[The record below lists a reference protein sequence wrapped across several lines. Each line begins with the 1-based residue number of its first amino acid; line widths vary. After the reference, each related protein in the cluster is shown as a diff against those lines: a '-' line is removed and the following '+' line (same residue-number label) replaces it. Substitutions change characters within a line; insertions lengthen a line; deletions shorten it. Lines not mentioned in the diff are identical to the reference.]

1 MTNKLYN
8 ILTKPSSIK
17 ADIKR
22 MQERIDDL
30 RLMMLP
36 SAIRYDKDKVVSSP
50 SDPMSKY
57 IINLEKYELKQK
69 KLMDQYVE
77 ARDTMIELIDRLEI
91 PCQRDVIQY
100 RFMNGLKFYE
110 IAEEIQYSEAQT
122 YRIYADAIEAL
133 EALIK
138 DDSE

>member
-1 MTNKLYN
+1 
-8 ILTKPSSIK
+8 
-17 ADIKR
+17 
-22 MQERIDDL
+22 
-30 RLMMLP
+30 
-36 SAIRYDKDKVVSSP
+36 
-50 SDPMSKY
+50 
-57 IINLEKYELKQK
+57 
-69 KLMDQYVE
+69 MDQYVE

-133 EALIK
+133 EALLK